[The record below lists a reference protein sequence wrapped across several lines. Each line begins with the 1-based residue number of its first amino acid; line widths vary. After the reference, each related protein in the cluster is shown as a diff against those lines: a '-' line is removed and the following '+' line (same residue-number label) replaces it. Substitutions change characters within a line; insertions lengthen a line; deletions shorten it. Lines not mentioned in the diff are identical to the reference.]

1 MIRRALWLAWLTL
14 LCATAS
20 AHEVRPA
27 YLQIEEDAGGAVH
40 ILWKQPVA
48 GEVMLRLDPRM
59 SSGWLQPDA
68 ARTTYTESYLIRE
81 WTVRPPHE
89 PLVGQEIAIDG
100 LDRTLTDVLVRIAFA
115 DGRQGT
121 HIINPTNPSWSVPS
135 SEAIAPAVAEYVKLG
150 VEHIWMGIDH
160 LLFVLGLVL
169 LVKGW
174 RRLLWTVTAFTA
186 AHSITLA
193 ASVLDVVHVPQAPV
207 EAVIA
212 LSILYLAVELANVRR
227 GGRSFTHEH
236 PWVVALA
243 FGLLHGFGFAGAL
256 AEVGLPHDQ
265 VPLALLL
272 FNVGIEIGQA
282 LFIAVVL
289 VLLRA
294 LALAGPRIAY
304 ATGAAIPHVIG
315 GLAAFWLIERTFVP

>member
-1 MIRRALWLAWLTL
+1 MIRRGLLLACLMFV
-14 LCATAS
+14 CAAVS

-27 YLQIEEDAGGAVH
+27 YLQIEEDAAGAVR

-59 SSGWLQPDA
+59 SSGWLNPET

-81 WTVRPPHE
+81 WTIAPPRAA
-89 PLVGQEIAIDG
+89 LAGQEIAIDG
-100 LDRTLTDVLVRIAFA
+100 LDRTLTDVLVRVAFA
-115 DGRQGT
+115 DGSQGT
-121 HIINPTNPSWSVPS
+121 HLIHPTNPRWRVPS

-150 VEHIWMGIDH
+150 IEHIWMGIDH
-160 LLFVLGLVL
+160 LLFVLGLML

-227 GGRSFTHEH
+227 GGTSFTHEH

-282 LFIAVVL
+282 LFIAAVL
-289 VLLRA
+289 VLLRM
-294 LALAGPRIAY
+294 LALAGPRLAH
-304 ATGAAIPHVIG
+304 AAGAVVPHVIG
-315 GLAAFWLIERTFVP
+315 GLAAYWLIERTFVG

>member
-1 MIRRALWLAWLTL
+1 MIARWLAVLL
-14 LCATAS
+14 LCACAS
-20 AHEVRPA
+20 ATAHEVRPA
-27 YLQIEEDAGGAVH
+27 YLQIQEDDAGVVR

-81 WTVRPPHE
+81 WTIAPPHA
-89 PLVGQEIAIDG
+89 PLAGQPITIDG
-100 LDRTLTDVLVRIAFA
+100 LERTLTDVLVRIAFA
-115 DGRQGT
+115 DGREST
-121 HIINPTNPSWSVPS
+121 YVLDPVAPSWVVPATTTA
-135 SEAIAPAVAEYVKLG
+135 EPAVAQYVRLG
-150 VEHIWMGIDH
+150 IEHIWSGIDH
-160 LLFVLGLVL
+160 LLFVLGLML
-169 LVKGW
+169 LVIGW
-174 RRLLWTVTAFTA
+174 KQLLWTVTAFTV

-193 ASVLDVVHVPQAPV
+193 ASVLGVVRVAQAPV

-227 GGRSFTHEH
+227 GRPSFTREH
-236 PWVVALA
+236 PWVVALV

-256 AEVGLPHDQ
+256 AEVGLPQTQ

-282 LFIAVVL
+282 LFIAAM
-289 VLLRA
+289 LLMMRSVEWAAPRVAQAAA
-294 LALAGPRIAY
+294 L
-304 ATGAAIPHVIG
+304 AIPHVIG
-315 GLAAFWLIERTFVP
+315 GLAAFWLIERTIFS